1 MGCGSSQAHETKN
14 APEKK
19 PDTPAKSESKDGV
32 HEVKEEPT
40 EVKEEPKSSNSN
52 ENVVEVE
59 TETKLTVKES
69 EDGTREEVVL
79 ETKTTIHAKFEQQT
93 GGHEGAFHKE
103 EDHKIM
109 KHGGVAETA
118 FYEQIHLYPTL
129 QSLAPQFYGIKEL
142 NDKKYIVIEDLTHGF
157 KKPCILD
164 VKIGKQSY
172 GEDASE
178 EKKASMEA
186 KDKKSTTWTLG
197 ARITAMKVFK
207 HDINDYIKKGKAEG
221 KDVTAENFGSALSEY
236 FHNGKEL
243 RKNLIPRFLE
253 KIYKIKEWAES
264 QSDLRIYS
272 SSILFV
278 YDADEE
284 NDNVIIRMIDFA
296 HVHKITDQGKD
307 DGYIFGINNLIQ
319 HLEGIASN

>member
-1 MGCGSSQAHETKN
+1 MEMGCGSSQAHETKN
-14 APEKK
+14 TPEKK
-19 PDTPAKSESKDGV
+19 PETPTKEESK
-32 HEVKEEPT
+32 EIKEEPT
-40 EVKEEPKSSNSN
+40 EEAKTQNKSSDSN

-59 TETKLTVKES
+59 TKTTIVVKGS
-69 EDGTREEVVL
+69 EDGTREEIVL
-79 ETKTTIHAKFEQQT
+79 ESKTTIHAKFDQQT

-103 EDHKIM
+103 EENKIM
-109 KHGGVAETA
+109 KHGGKAETA
-118 FYEQIHLYPTL
+118 FYEEIHLYPTL
-129 QSLAPQFYGIKEL
+129 QSLAPQFFGIKEL

-197 ARITAMKVFK
+197 ARITAMKVFR

-243 RKNLIPRFLE
+243 RKSLIPKFLE

-284 NDNVIIRMIDFA
+284 NDNVIIKLIDFA
-296 HVHKITDQGKD
+296 HVFKITDEGKD
-307 DGYIFGINNLIQ
+307 DGYIFGVNNLVQ
-319 HLEGIASN
+319 HLEAIASN